1 MRICE
6 DFKEFLT
13 LIGTDFTDFNL
24 GNVKVG
30 KIRLFW
36 ADQLG
41 TTDCTDYTDFL
52 AADGCR

>member
-24 GNVKVG
+24 GNVKIG
-30 KIRLFW
+30 NIDGTIAIW
-36 ADQLG
+36 ADQLMG
-41 TTDCTDYTDFL
+41 
-52 AADGCR
+52 RS